1 MKYYLCLI
9 LINYHNVDVP
19 PPFNKHLGTSRVIF
33 NKYHRDIYKESV
45 QAENDDD
52 LYVGDDHQDDDLL
65 NEVSSTRIKSQTLE
79 GR

>member
-1 MKYYLCLI
+1 M
-9 LINYHNVDVP
+9 
-19 PPFNKHLGTSRVIF
+19 IF